1 MESNGMK
8 AKNKFAIRT
17 CVRKKKILKRIF
29 EHSIAFLF
37 KGKREREERK
47 GFKIKL

>member
-1 MESNGMK
+1 MK

-17 CVRKKKILKRIF
+17 CMRKKKILKRIF
-29 EHSIAFLF
+29 EHSITFLF
-37 KGKREREERK
+37 KGRERKREREERK